1 MDNYA
6 SGGIGAVS
14 ILVLAIIAKIIT
26 SVNHHKI
33 RSECCGKRF
42 SAAVDIDPTTPQKNL
57 YGEKNGPTGNQG
69 EATRDTFH
77 NGPTG

>member
-26 SVNHHKI
+26 MINHRRIK
-33 RSECCGKRF
+33 SECCGKRF
-42 SAAVDIDPTTPQKNL
+42 SASIDIQPTTPETKI
-57 YGEKNGPTGNQG
+57 
-69 EATRDTFH
+69 DTK
-77 NGPTG
+77 